1 MVSLRKNVE
10 MRVSVYELAYSTTSL
25 LKAVAKLAR
34 AAEAN
39 ERAAPEESRR
49 EATPGGR
56 RPAEREEAKNTHMA
70 AQTSASEDEEDD
82 ASAAPGAAPGAP
94 PGYACQHCRALCPYN
109 ARRCGACGR
118 GVRYA
123 PAAGP
128 EAEDGDDDAR
138 RASAPPSAR
147 RAAPGRAGPRLSPVG
162 A

>member
-1 MVSLRKNVE
+1 
-10 MRVSVYELAYSTTSL
+10 
-25 LKAVAKLAR
+25 
-34 AAEAN
+34 
-39 ERAAPEESRR
+39 
-49 EATPGGR
+49 
-56 RPAEREEAKNTHMA
+56 MA

-162 A
+162 AFDAREVAAHLSACLLYTSPSPRD